1 MKKGSLYLIL
11 AAGLFISSCK
21 KNDNNTSTTQPQLS
35 YQLTTTNSSTGLAQK
50 GTANANIQWTSGYAY
65 PRTIKF
71 EAKKDGVTA
80 EFTSTTDQQID
91 LMASVAASF
100 GNFTI
105 PAGTYDEIELKIDLD
120 KKAADPAMELEG
132 TFSNNVTTIP
142 VKLEID
148 NYLELKTENQ
158 NVTISNNDSYVAVTT
173 IDLSSITSGISE
185 TMLLNADLT
194 NGTIVI
200 SSHSNELLYHTIL
213 ENLGNRHF
221 HCDFEHHGH

>member
-1 MKKGSLYLIL
+1 
-11 AAGLFISSCK
+11 
-21 KNDNNTSTTQPQLS
+21 
-35 YQLTTTNSSTGLAQK
+35 
-50 GTANANIQWTSGYAY
+50 
-65 PRTIKF
+65 
-71 EAKKDGVTA
+71 
-80 EFTSTTDQQID
+80 
-91 LMASVAASF
+91 MASVAASF